1 MFNGIKIFRKN
12 MKGRAGHSMIK
23 WQTINTGKKRERKN
37 ALKLEEKNYRKNPQ
51 ILELKLLTPFSRVY
65 LDNHKPCR
73 RMEIR
78 PYATN
83 SSQHNQFK
91 SKKYIKIR

>member
-1 MFNGIKIFRKN
+1 
-12 MKGRAGHSMIK
+12 MKGNAGHSMIK
-23 WQTINTGKKRERKN
+23 WQTINTEKKRERKN

-51 ILELKLLTPFSRVY
+51 ILELAFLTPFSRVY
-65 LDNHKPCR
+65 LGNHKPYR

-91 SKKYIKIR
+91 